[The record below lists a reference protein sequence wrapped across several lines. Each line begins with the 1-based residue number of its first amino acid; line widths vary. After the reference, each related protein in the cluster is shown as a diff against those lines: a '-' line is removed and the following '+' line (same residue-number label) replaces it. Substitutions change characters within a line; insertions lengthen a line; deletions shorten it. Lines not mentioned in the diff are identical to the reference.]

1 MKYLTFDDYISMGG
15 TLTDIEFNRFEFR
28 AERLIDNNTQ
38 GRLKN
43 IDTIPETVN
52 KCMFELVTYLS
63 NTAKNG
69 DNSVV
74 SSFSNDGYSVT
85 YSEQKT
91 AEQKSYDII
100 YDYLADTD
108 LMYCGVDK

>member
-1 MKYLTFDDYISMGG
+1 MQYLTFDDYISMGG
-15 TLTDIEFNRFEFR
+15 ALAETEFNRFEFR
-28 AERLIDNNTQ
+28 AERIIDNNTQ

-43 IDTIPETVN
+43 VDTIPEVVG
-52 KCMFELVTYLS
+52 KCMYELTTYLS

-69 DNSVV
+69 DNSAV

-91 AEQKSYDII
+91 AAQQIYDII

-108 LMYCGVDK
+108 LLYCGVGK